1 MTQSNANE
9 AFWGIL
15 RHSEAFTLP
24 LLFQTA
30 SAPFFL
36 SGTNALAYSD
46 LAARTK
52 KKKGFIALVR
62 GFQIRIAD

>member
-30 SAPFFL
+30 SALFFL

-52 KKKGFIALVR
+52 KKGFMSLVR